1 MSATSKSSESSLGSK
16 AAALVVLLIAAWI
29 VFQLIKGFVI
39 AVFWIGIVVFGLIA
53 VFWAWRTLR
62 SD

>member
-1 MSATSKSSESSLGSK
+1 MSTSKSSGSSLGSK
-16 AAALVVLLIAAWI
+16 AVALLVLVIAAWI

-39 AVFWIGIVVFGLIA
+39 AVFWVGVVVFGLIA
-53 VFWAWRTLR
+53 VFWAWRTLK

>member
-1 MSATSKSSESSLGSK
+1 MSTSKSSGSSLGSK
-16 AAALVVLLIAAWI
+16 AVALLVLLVAAWI

-39 AVFWIGIVVFGLIA
+39 AVFWIGVLVFGIVA
-53 VFWAWRTLR
+53 VFWAYRTLR

>member
-1 MSATSKSSESSLGSK
+1 MSTSKSSGSSLGSK
-16 AAALVVLLIAAWI
+16 AVALLILLVAAWI

-53 VFWAWRTLR
+53 VLWAWRTL
-62 SD
+62 SKD

>member
-1 MSATSKSSESSLGSK
+1 MSTSKSSGSSLGSK
-16 AAALVVLLIAAWI
+16 AVALLVLLVAAWI

-39 AVFWIGIVVFGLIA
+39 AVFWIGIVIFGLIA

>member
-1 MSATSKSSESSLGSK
+1 MSTSKSSGASLGSK
-16 AAALVVLLIAAWI
+16 AVALLVLLVAAWI

-39 AVFWIGIVVFGLIA
+39 AVFWIGVVVFGLIA
-53 VFWAWRTLR
+53 VFWAWRTLK

>member
-1 MSATSKSSESSLGSK
+1 MSTSKSSGSSLGSK
-16 AAALVVLLIAAWI
+16 AVALLVLLVAAWI

-39 AVFWIGIVVFGLIA
+39 AVFWAGVLVFGIIA
-53 VFWAWRTLR
+53 VFWAYRTLR

>member
-1 MSATSKSSESSLGSK
+1 MSTSKSSGSSLGSK
-16 AAALVVLLIAAWI
+16 AVALLVLLVAAWI

-39 AVFWIGIVVFGLIA
+39 AVFWVGVVVFGLIA
-53 VFWAWRTLR
+53 VFWAYRTLR

>member
-1 MSATSKSSESSLGSK
+1 MSTSNSSGSSLGSK
-16 AAALVVLLIAAWI
+16 AVALLVLLIAAWI

-53 VFWAWRTLR
+53 VLWAWRTL
-62 SD
+62 SKD

>member
-1 MSATSKSSESSLGSK
+1 MSTSKSSGSSLGSK
-16 AAALVVLLIAAWI
+16 AVALLVLLIAAWI

-53 VFWAWRTLR
+53 VLWAWRTL
-62 SD
+62 SKD

>member
-1 MSATSKSSESSLGSK
+1 M
-16 AAALVVLLIAAWI
+16 ALLVLLVAAWI

-39 AVFWIGIVVFGLIA
+39 AVFWAGVLVFGIIA
-53 VFWAWRTLR
+53 VFWAYRTLR